1 MPQKTYSLKQ
11 VAEMC
16 GISRTAA
23 LNRVKKGTM
32 KAHRVAGYLW
42 VVGQDEV
49 DRMREAGEMRN
60 LMRPPKS

>member
-1 MPQKTYSLKQ
+1 MLQKTYSLKQ

-42 VVGQDEV
+42 VVGQAEI
-49 DRMREAGEMRN
+49 DRMRNAGEMRN
-60 LMRPPKS
+60 LMRQPKY